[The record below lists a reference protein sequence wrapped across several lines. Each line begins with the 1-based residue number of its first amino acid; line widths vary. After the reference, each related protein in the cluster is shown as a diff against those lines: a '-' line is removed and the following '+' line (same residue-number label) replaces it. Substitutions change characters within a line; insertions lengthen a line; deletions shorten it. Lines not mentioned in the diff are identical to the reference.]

1 MMFTEVFSFAHKQNE
16 GSAKRGVVTHIDVT
30 IFEVC
35 VTLSENKTV
44 CVALDPHHCTD
55 ALNGIIREGGE
66 IIKIECDYDESQRCV
81 KLYLMV
87 DEERV
92 DELLES
98 GYLSAEEH
106 VINLAQQVWREAHIP
121 HHRGNQFSTPCLD
134 SLPIWNEEFPLYP
147 HQEKT
152 VSRMLAMESKMPFT
166 FSYSGNLKITDRWF
180 VDTESESFTTTS
192 SIREAQLIGGICAD
206 GTGAGKT
213 ATLLNIVARTAQL
226 PKLGIP
232 YKTNATLVIIPL
244 NLISQ
249 WQTELNKFINE
260 SSLSVYFLL
269 GKEIRNMTMNQVC
282 QADLIVTT
290 FHFLRASK
298 AYSEI
303 IESALSGRS
312 RTRPVL
318 SSWVRMPNRHEPVLE
333 AIHWK
338 RIVIDEL
345 HETFDSPRDLRH
357 LKLFTWDF
365 IWGLTATPIL
375 DTEHAQHLYILLA
388 REKSHH
394 PNLLSKLIE
403 HGVHCHSHAD
413 GFIPLPILSLKL
425 VHLSAE
431 ERFKLQ
437 LSDTDNV
444 ADIVRRCTVGMGA
457 KHSSSTTV
465 TRRETLKVQLEG
477 HERSVRIM
485 EGTSREL
492 ESELDKL
499 VCLCNDGDM
508 DALSK
513 VEYARRACDMHEKDL
528 ATARICRD
536 AEQRRLNHLETSDRI
551 LHERLSLLTNS
562 HRICKL
568 CGNCKCDVL
577 VNCCSRM
584 FCRECIQE
592 RTNCPHCDST
602 LSQSDIVNV
611 PVMNGVQ
618 TKMTEIGQLVVT
630 LHEPVILFVQWKSMV
645 RSARSFLA
653 SLGIRV
659 LLLDGN
665 TAQRT
670 AILTEFLSTGVL
682 LLCLEESFA
691 GLHLPHVRQIIFAH
705 AIVGDRKQVERLEEQ
720 AIARCVRHGQ
730 TAQVNVYSFVMT
742 ETEEEQLWRRTHS

>member
-1 MMFTEVFSFAHKQNE
+1 MFTEVFSFAHKPNE
-16 GSAKRGVVTHIDVT
+16 AAVKRGVITHIDVT

-35 VTLSENKTV
+35 VTNLYENTV
-44 CVALDPHHCTD
+44 CVALDPHDCTD

-66 IIKIECDYDESQRCV
+66 VIKIECDYDESQRCV

-87 DEERV
+87 DKERV
-92 DELLES
+92 DDLLKS
-98 GYLSAEEH
+98 GSLSAEEH
-106 VINLAQQVWREAHIP
+106 VINLAKQIWREAHIP
-121 HHRGNQFSTPCLD
+121 HNRGNQLSTQRLD
-134 SLPIWNEEFPLYP
+134 SLPIWNEELPLYP

-152 VSRMLAMESKMPFT
+152 VSWILMMESRMPFT

-180 VDTESESFTTTS
+180 VDTESESFTTS
-192 SIREAQLIGGICAD
+192 SSTREAQLIGGICAD

-213 ATLLNIVARTAQL
+213 ATLLNVVARTALL
-226 PKLGIP
+226 PKLDTP

-249 WQTELNKFINE
+249 WQTELNKFIHA

-303 IESALSGRS
+303 IESALNGRG

-318 SSWVRMPNRHEPVLE
+318 SSWARTSDHNEPVLE

-357 LKLFTWDF
+357 MKLFTCDY

-375 DTEHAQHLYILLA
+375 DTEQAQHLYMLLA
-388 REKSHH
+388 REKAHH
-394 PNLLSKLIE
+394 PNLLSKIIE
-403 HGVHCHSHAD
+403 HGVHCHSHTD
-413 GFIPLPILSLKL
+413 GFIPTPIMSLKL

-437 LSDTDNV
+437 LSDTVDV
-444 ADIVRRCTVGMGA
+444 ADIVRRCTVGVGGQN
-457 KHSSSTTV
+457 SSAITK
-465 TRRETLKVQLEG
+465 RETLKVKLEG
-477 HERSVRIM
+477 HQRSVRIM
-485 EGTSREL
+485 ESTSREL
-492 ESELDKL
+492 ESELEKL
-499 VCLCNDGDM
+499 VSLCNDGDM

-528 ATARICRD
+528 ATARACRD
-536 AEQRRLNHLETSDRI
+536 AEQRRLNHLEASDRI
-551 LHERLSLLTNS
+551 LQERLSLLTKANS
-562 HRICKL
+562 ICKL
-568 CGNCKCDVL
+568 CGMCKCDVL

-584 FCRECIQE
+584 FCRECIQD
-592 RTNCPHCDST
+592 RSNCPHCDSI
-602 LSQSDIVNV
+602 LSESDIVNV

-670 AILTEFLSTGVL
+670 ATLTEFLSTGVL

-730 TAQVNVYSFVMT
+730 TEQVNVYSFVMT